1 MCITFYFMYTFC
13 TQICIFGQNLAI
25 FIKFLIFQNL
35 ARPYKI
41 SCFPQHCLYFLPEP
55 HELNIPILSVLSVF
69 IVLSVFYCI
78 LVSGII
84 CIYCIYSTICIYCIP
99 VSGII
104 CIYCIYS
111 IICTYCIYL
120 LWTNCGHCHHS
131 FT

>member
-84 CIYCIYSTICIYCIP
+84 CIYCIYS
-99 VSGII
+99 
-104 CIYCIYS
+104 
-111 IICTYCIYL
+111 IICTIIIYL
-120 LWTNCGHCHHS
+120 LWTKCGHCHHS
-131 FT
+131 FTSISISYFEII